1 MWELYEELIAGIPEG
16 LHIKRSVA
24 GSFWTVVESE
34 LGVGAAGT
42 AKTMTRPPLQ
52 RAPLAGMPLKE
63 AAELAIARANGVL
76 FDQGDDRLNDPYI
89 AYRKFARDKKV
100 ACIGSHS
107 TMVDSMLKDVAEV
120 SMLGE
125 NMGEFPLQAADYL
138 LPQQDLVYL
147 PCYAEITKELPRY
160 LALCKNAVAVI
171 CGPSVSMSPILFA
184 YGAFDMAG
192 LVVTDADMAFE
203 SACGTA
209 VKKMFAAGKKAS
221 LRREVVQNLR

>member
-1 MWELYEELIAGIPEG
+1 M
-16 LHIKRSVA
+16 
-24 GSFWTVVESE
+24 
-34 LGVGAAGT
+34 
-42 AKTMTRPPLQ
+42 
-52 RAPLAGMPLKE
+52 
-63 AAELAIARANGVL
+63 L

-221 LRREVVQNLR
+221 LRREAVQNLR